1 LSKSEVHGWY
11 GTYTVSDRSHLD
23 SRRRTLGL
31 AAIRASSSEFLIFL
45 EIKVFVE
52 GQLEN
57 HKWTDKDNI
66 ERYSTDVVIRPF
78 HGDLRMLGGKKKN
91 GAAPEQPTPP

>member
-1 LSKSEVHGWY
+1 
-11 GTYTVSDRSHLD
+11 
-23 SRRRTLGL
+23 
-31 AAIRASSSEFLIFL
+31 LIFL

-91 GAAPEQPTPP
+91 GAAPEQPTPQ